1 MTYLPA
7 PVPGW
12 PNFRR
17 ASVIEM
23 IRASRALPP
32 ANSDAERTA
41 IRDGWAQAT
50 GAPISAANPVMVW
63 RSDLDRIE
71 ISENGSTWDPLTPTR
86 DYAPT
91 FGTGWTVNS
100 GSPTKIRVAGGIATY
115 SATLLWGTGGSYLNI
130 FTIPAAISPGNGT
143 VPVGT
148 FVNGNAATGAA
159 AMGTLFS
166 SNGLVGI
173 SGLNYITKS
182 LAASF
187 PTTIHCTWQVR

>member
-12 PNFRR
+12 PDFRR

-32 ANSDAERTA
+32 ASSDAERTA

-71 ISENGSTWDPLTPTR
+71 ISENGTTWDPLTPTR
-86 DYAPT
+86 DYEPAL
-91 FGTGWTVNS
+91 GTGWTVNS
-100 GSPTKIRVAGGIATY
+100 GSPRKIRVAGGIATY
-115 SATLLWGTGGSYLNI
+115 SATLLWGTGGHRSNI

-148 FVNGNAATGAA
+148 FVNGNAASGAA
-159 AMGTLFS
+159 TMGTLFS
-166 SNGLVGI
+166 TNGAVGI
-173 SGLNYITKS
+173 SGLNYVTKS
-182 LAASF
+182 LTEAH
-187 PTTIHCTWQVR
+187 PTTVHCTWQVP

>member
-12 PNFRR
+12 PDFRR

-32 ANSDAERTA
+32 ASSDAERTA

-50 GAPISAANPVMVW
+50 GAPISAANPAMVW

-100 GSPTKIRVAGGIATY
+100 GSPTKIRVAGGVATY
-115 SATLLWGTGGSYLNI
+115 NATLLWGTGGNHLNI
-130 FTIPAAISPGNGT
+130 FTIPAAISPGSGT
-143 VPVGT
+143 IPIGM
-148 FVNGNAATGAA
+148 FVNSATGAA

-166 SNGLVGI
+166 ANGLVGI
-173 SGLNYITKS
+173 SGLSYITKS
-182 LAASF
+182 L
-187 PTTIHCTWQVR
+187 TTSAITVHCTWQVR

>member
-12 PNFRR
+12 PDFRR

-32 ANSDAERTA
+32 ANSDAERTV

-115 SATLLWGTGGSYLNI
+115 SATLLWGTGGSHLNI
-130 FTIPAAISPGNGT
+130 FTIPAAISHGPGT
-143 VPVGT
+143 IPVGT
-148 FVNGNAATGAA
+148 FVNGASATGAA
-159 AMGTLFS
+159 AMGALFS
-166 SNGLVGI
+166 SNGAVGI

-182 LAASF
+182 LATYA
-187 PTTIHCTWQVR
+187 TTVHCTWQVP

>member
-1 MTYLPA
+1 MTYYPTPPA
-7 PVPGW
+7 G
-12 PNFRR
+12 NTEASR
-17 ASVIEM
+17 AAVVGM

-32 ANSDAERTA
+32 ASSDAERTS
-41 IRDGWAQAT
+41 IRDQWAQAT

-86 DYAPT
+86 DYDPV

-100 GSPTKIRVAGGIATY
+100 GSPRKIRVAGGIATY
-115 SATLLWGTGGSYLNI
+115 SATLLWGTGGNHTNI
-130 FTIPAAISPGNGT
+130 FTIPAAISPGPGT
-143 VPVGT
+143 IPVGT

-166 SNGLVGI
+166 GNGIVGI
-173 SGLNYITKS
+173 TGLNYITKS
-182 LAASF
+182 LATYA
-187 PTTIHCTWQVR
+187 TTVHCAWQVP

>member
-12 PNFRR
+12 PDFRR

-32 ANSDAERTA
+32 AISDADRTA

-50 GAPISAANPVMVW
+50 GAPISAANPVAVW

-86 DYAPT
+86 DYAPI
-91 FGTGWTVNS
+91 FGTGWTINT

-115 SATLLWGTGGSYLNI
+115 SATLRWGAGGSHTNI
-130 FTIPAAISPGNGT
+130 FTIPAAISPGNGS

-148 FVNGNAATGAA
+148 FVNGNSTTGQA

-166 SNGLVGI
+166 INGVVGVH
-173 SGLNYITKS
+173 GLNYITKS
-182 LAASF
+182 LATH
-187 PTTIHCTWQVR
+187 PTTVHCTWQVP

>member
-12 PNFRR
+12 PDFRR

-32 ANSDAERTA
+32 ASSDAERTA

-71 ISENGSTWDPLTPTR
+71 ISENGTTWDPLTPTR

-91 FGTGWTVNS
+91 FGAGWTVNV

-115 SATLLWGTGGSYLNI
+115 SATLLWGAARENI
-130 FTIPAAISPGNGT
+130 FTIPAAISPGSGT
-143 VPVGT
+143 IPVGT
-148 FVNGNAATGAA
+148 FVNGNSVAGNA

-166 SNGLVGI
+166 INGIVGI
-173 SGLNYITKS
+173 SVLNYATKP
-182 LAASF
+182 LTAH
-187 PTTIHCTWQVR
+187 PTTVHCTWQVP

>member
-12 PNFRR
+12 PDFRR

-32 ANSDAERTA
+32 ASSDAERTV
-41 IRDGWAQAT
+41 IRDQWALAT

-71 ISENGSTWDPLTPTR
+71 MSENGTTWDPLTPTR

-91 FGTGWTVNS
+91 FGTGWTVNP
-100 GSPTKIRVAGGIATY
+100 GSPGKIRVAGGIATY
-115 SATLLWGTGGSYLNI
+115 SATLRWGTGGIHTNI

-143 VPVGT
+143 IPVGI
-148 FVNGNAATGAA
+148 FVNGNSAAGAA

-166 SNGLVGI
+166 TNGIVGI
-173 SGLNYITKS
+173 SVLNYATKP
-182 LAASF
+182 LTAY
-187 PTTIHCTWQVR
+187 PTTIHCAWQVP

>member
-12 PNFRR
+12 PDFRR

-32 ANSDAERTA
+32 ASSDAERTA

-50 GAPISAANPVMVW
+50 GAPISAANPVTVW

-71 ISENGSTWDPLTPTR
+71 ISENGTTWDPLTPTR
-86 DYAPT
+86 DYEPA
-91 FGTGWTVNS
+91 FGTGWTVNP

-115 SATLLWGTGGSYLNI
+115 SATLLRGTNGNHTNL

-143 VPVGT
+143 IPVGT
-148 FVNGNAATGAA
+148 FVNGNPANGQAT
-159 AMGTLFS
+159 MGTLFS
-166 SNGLVGI
+166 ANSVVGVHVP
-173 SGLNYITKS
+173 NYITKS
-182 LAASF
+182 LATY
-187 PTTIHCTWQVR
+187 PTTVHCVWQVP